1 MGANTAKEKQVS
13 PSNFPAHSFRRG
25 IMYILQTDVL
35 KRRASKMDA
44 LISAHKV
51 GFHTSR
57 ESSAAM
63 NVETRIPQKD
73 LPDKAMSLSKATIP
87 PQQRTPELKERP
99 ASSSM
104 KGIQGLSTT
113 AHPRKQQ
120 CEPPRKK
127 NVTNDAIAQDEPD
140 QDVKVLEETV
150 DATINGL
157 PALPNVD
164 EELTVRPWRVEKP
177 KGSITTCQTCQTC
190 IVS

>member
-1 MGANTAKEKQVS
+1 MGANTAKEKK
-13 PSNFPAHSFRRG
+13 
-25 IMYILQTDVL
+25 TDVL

-44 LISAHKV
+44 LISAHK
-51 GFHTSR
+51 TSR
-57 ESSAAM
+57 ESSAAI
-63 NVETRIPQKD
+63 NVGTRIPQKD

-113 AHPRKQQ
+113 AHPHLRKQQ

-127 NVTNDAIAQDEPD
+127 YVTNDAIAQDEPD

-177 KGSITTCQTCQTC
+177 KDSITTCQTCQTC